1 MVPQN
6 KEKWI
11 EARSHVGGNWVRAFK
26 AESIVASQIKSLP
39 LWGTK
44 AKEEYHVLIACR
56 GSPLNRGRR

>member
-1 MVPQN
+1 VVPQN

-26 AESIVASQIKSLP
+26 AERIVASQIKSLP

-44 AKEEYHVLIACR
+44 AKEEYHVLIACC
-56 GSPLNRGRR
+56 S